1 MQDSRPVRAL
11 HHPAFR
17 FLWLGMLGGNSGRW
31 AFTMLSSWL
40 AFSQTHSAAT
50 VGLTVFAL
58 QMPSILLAPASGVL
72 ADRVPRHRLLIGALA
87 VCGAAVLA
95 AMVLLAMGLLAA
107 PVLVLIAFVIGC
119 GTTVQSTAQNALL
132 PRTVHH
138 DALFEAV
145 ALQGTARQGAEFF
158 GPAIASPVLALWG
171 PMAALGVMAG
181 LFLAAAVPVLVLG
194 PMVKAPATEG
204 RPRKGAASDLSMLAE
219 GARYVLGHDVLL
231 PTLLLVAT
239 HCLLTMSYMG
249 LLPTLAQE
257 AGIHAG
263 ASYGGLMTTVGL
275 GAVAGTLTV
284 ATTLRGAHAGRL
296 LWVLSL
302 LSAAGVAA
310 LGLASTQATME
321 GAAFLVGAGT
331 ATFMAVAVVRIQR
344 ATEDAMR
351 GRVMSIYLL
360 LAGGAMAV
368 GNWAYGALA
377 ADVPARTL
385 VVAMGIAFTLVV
397 VVAGTFWRPVRRVYA
412 EAGVSP
418 SSSASAVAV

>member
-1 MQDSRPVRAL
+1 MNDKRPVRAL

-31 AFTMLSSWL
+31 AFTMLASWL
-40 AFSQTHSAAT
+40 AYSQTHSAAT

-58 QMPSILLAPASGVL
+58 QMPAILLSPASGVL
-72 ADRVPRHRLLIGALA
+72 ADRVPRHRLLIGALS
-87 VCGAAVLA
+87 VCGAAVLV
-95 AMVLLAMGLLAA
+95 AMALLAA
-107 PVLVLIAFVIGC
+107 GALNAPALVLIAFVIGC

-132 PRTVHH
+132 PRTVHP

-145 ALQGTARQGAEFF
+145 ALQGTARQGSEFF

-171 PMAALGVMAG
+171 PMAALAVMAV

-194 PMVKAPATEG
+194 SMVHAPATEN
-204 RPRKGAASDLSMLAE
+204 RPRKGAAADLGMLAD
-219 GARYVLGHDVLL
+219 GARYVWQHDILL

-249 LLPTLAQE
+249 LLPTLAQG

-284 ATTLRGAHAGRL
+284 ATALRGAHAGRL

-302 LSAAGVAA
+302 LSAAGVSS
-310 LGLASTQATME
+310 LGLATTEAALE

-331 ATFMAVAVVRIQR
+331 ATFMAVAAVRIQR
-344 ATEDAMR
+344 ATDDAMR

-360 LAGGAMAV
+360 LAGGSMAV

-385 VVAMGIAFTLVV
+385 VIAMGVVFALVV
-397 VVAGTFWRPVRRVYA
+397 VVAGTFWRPVRRVYD
-412 EAGVSP
+412 EAGVAPRST
-418 SSSASAVAV
+418 AVAV